1 MFAVGATPVEW
12 TDMVE
17 EALAKELP
25 SPEFDDVERFYL
37 RGGFA
42 YERLGL
48 PDKLAM
54 KLFFKMQEKN
64 AAADPRTAEML
75 EGMRGGFDG
84 TDRAAI
90 APVAARV
97 RALDAADLFWPGL
110 ALALVNGVANLVA
123 AVLFAR
129 SDGRARSWALL
140 AGALLIVWCVF
151 ELVYLPNPV
160 SVIYLVIGLVQTAC
174 AVVMRPAR

>member
-1 MFAVGATPVEW
+1 MNAARRIVRVICVFNGVCAVVC
-12 TDMVE
+12 
-17 EALAKELP
+17 
-25 SPEFDDVERFYL
+25 
-37 RGGFA
+37 GGFMMAGAAGILPPAFGELFGFFDLMVPLIQRMPLPA
-42 YERLGL
+42 Y
-48 PDKLAM
+48 M
-54 KLFFKMQEKN
+54 
-64 AAADPRTAEML
+64 T
-75 EGMRGGFDG
+75 
-84 TDRAAI
+84 
-90 APVAARV
+90 
-97 RALDAADLFWPGL
+97 ADLFWPGL
-110 ALALVNGVANLVA
+110 ALALVNGVATLLA

>member
-1 MFAVGATPVEW
+1 MHKTLHPTLAATALLLALPAV
-12 TDMVE
+12 
-17 EALAKELP
+17 
-25 SPEFDDVERFYL
+25 
-37 RGGFA
+37 
-42 YERLGL
+42 
-48 PDKLAM
+48 
-54 KLFFKMQEKN
+54 Q
-64 AAADPRTAEML
+64 AADL
-75 EGMRGGFDG
+75 ELFGFFDLMVPLIQRMPLPAYM
-84 TDRAAI
+84 T
-90 APVAARV
+90 
-97 RALDAADLFWPGL
+97 ADLFWPGL

>member
-1 MFAVGATPVEW
+1 MNAARRIVRAICVFNGVCAVVC
-12 TDMVE
+12 
-17 EALAKELP
+17 
-25 SPEFDDVERFYL
+25 
-37 RGGFA
+37 GGFMMTGAAGILPPAFDELFGFFDLMVPLIQRMPLPA
-42 YERLGL
+42 Y
-48 PDKLAM
+48 M
-54 KLFFKMQEKN
+54 
-64 AAADPRTAEML
+64 T
-75 EGMRGGFDG
+75 
-84 TDRAAI
+84 
-90 APVAARV
+90 
-97 RALDAADLFWPGL
+97 ADLFWPGL

-140 AGALLIVWCVF
+140 GGALLIVWCVF